1 MTLLAR
7 SLVFSW
13 ILLASAIAY
22 GQTRLDGQL
31 ITIGKPQANVAIT
44 AIPSMD
50 SWMTSDGAIDAANV
64 VRYGNPQ
71 LIRDDGVVVFEDESR
86 IVAKELRTEGT
97 RLHGYNRL
105 WDDLDFPLRPLQGI
119 LLRSYLDPDE
129 TQIALDRI
137 HAYEG
142 TRDRLLLANGDYI
155 DGTFRRLTPLA
166 IEFQIGDKALKLDRK
181 RISEIHFA
189 RSAGKL
195 PAPEQGVWVGL
206 RDGSMVLATELSL
219 ADDILKIRLSQ
230 GVSMRSSSLENAFA
244 YVTYLRP
251 IDSDVRYLSDLEA
264 IGFKSLGFLNANWD
278 YRKDRNVQGGTLKS
292 NGYVSQKGL
301 GLHATARLAYKVES
315 NAKRLCAKVGIDDD
329 TDDAGSVVFK
339 VFASETGKSWETIY
353 ESPIVR
359 GGQAP
364 LDVDVS
370 VDGMKGLALVVEY
383 ADGAD
388 VLDHANW
395 MDARFEMQ

>member
-7 SLVFSW
+7 SFVFAL
-13 ILLASAIAY
+13 ILLASTMAY
-22 GQTRLDGQL
+22 GQSRLDGPL
-31 ITIGKPQANVAIT
+31 IAIGKPEANVAIT
-44 AIPSMD
+44 AIPSID
-50 SWMTSDGAIDAANV
+50 SWITSDGEIDPASI
-64 VRYGNPQ
+64 VRFGNPQ
-71 LIRDDGVVVFEDESR
+71 LIRDDGVVVFEDGSR

-97 RLHGYNRL
+97 QLHAYNRL
-105 WDDLDFPLRPLQGI
+105 WDEMKFPLRPLRGI
-119 LLRSYLDPDE
+119 LLRSYLDPDK
-129 TQIALDRI
+129 TQISLDRI

-155 DGTFRRLTPLA
+155 DGTFRRLTPLSV
-166 IEFQIGDKALKLDRK
+166 EFQIGDKALKLDRK
-181 RISEIHFA
+181 RIAEIHFA

-195 PAPEQGVWVGL
+195 PTAEQGVWVGL
-206 RDGSMVLATELSL
+206 RDGSMVLTTELSL
-219 ADDILKIRLSQ
+219 ADDILKVRLSQ
-230 GVSMRSSSLENAFA
+230 GISMRSSTLENAFA
-244 YVTYLRP
+244 YVKYLRP
-251 IDSDVRYLSDLEA
+251 LDSDVRYLSDLEA

-301 GLHATARLAYKVES
+301 GLHATARLAYKVENQAS
-315 NAKRLCAKVGIDDD
+315 RLRAKVGIDDD
-329 TDDAGSVVFK
+329 TDGAGSVIFK
-339 VFASETGKSWETIY
+339 VFASETGKSWKTIY

-359 GGQAP
+359 GGQSP

-370 VDGMKGLALVVEY
+370 VQGMKGLALVVEY

-395 MDARFEMQ
+395 MDARFEME

>member
-1 MTLLAR
+1 MILLAR
-7 SLVFSW
+7 SLVFAW
-13 ILLASAIAY
+13 ITFASAIAY

-31 ITIGKPQANVAIT
+31 VAIGKPDANVAIM
-44 AIPSMD
+44 AIPSIE
-50 SWMTSDGAIDAANV
+50 SWITSDGAIDAAGV
-64 VRYGNPQ
+64 VRFGNPQ
-71 LIRDDGVVVFEDESR
+71 LIRDDGVVVWEDGSR

-97 RLHGYNRL
+97 RLRGYNRL
-105 WDDLDFPLRPLQGI
+105 WDDLDFPLRPLRGI
-119 LLRSYLDPDE
+119 LLRSYLDPDK

-142 TRDRLLLANGDYI
+142 ARDRLLLANGDYI
-155 DGTFRRLTPLA
+155 DGTFRRLTPLS

-181 RISEIHFA
+181 RVAEIHFA

-195 PAPEQGVWVGL
+195 PPAEQGVWVGL
-206 RDGSMVLATELSL
+206 RDGSMILATELSL
-219 ADDILKIRLSQ
+219 ADDILKVRLSQ

-292 NGYVSQKGL
+292 NGYISQKGL
-301 GLHATARLAYKVES
+301 GLHATARLAYKVEVK
-315 NAKRLCAKVGIDDD
+315 AKRLRAKVGIDDD
-329 TDDAGSVVFK
+329 TDGAGSVVFK
-339 VFASETGKSWETIY
+339 VFASETGKTWETIY

-359 GGQAP
+359 GGQPP
-364 LDVDVS
+364 LDVDVP
-370 VDGMKGLALVVEY
+370 VQGMKGLALVVEY

-395 MDARFEMQ
+395 MDARFEME